1 MLNKTN
7 TKQGERAMT
16 RKDKKLTK
24 EWIEENKHLTNSELR
39 KMILADEFVE
49 EVACFP
55 NSSSRD
61 LVDTMTQTLF
71 KLRDGMYLLNPR
83 DDNHVRTPET
93 ESRIVY

>member
-49 EVACFP
+49 EKKE
-55 NSSSRD
+55 
-61 LVDTMTQTLF
+61 LT
-71 KLRDGMYLLNPR
+71 
-83 DDNHVRTPET
+83 DDAKEELTINGDIFNT
-93 ESRIVY
+93 EGRA